1 MRETLDDLAGP
12 LCVAL
17 DRPDAESIQRLALQ
31 TAEHAGLFKVG
42 LTAFTGLG
50 PGVVSRL
57 AERRPVFLDLKLH
70 DIPAQVEG
78 AIGAVEA
85 AGASFTT
92 VHALGGRAM
101 VRAAASAAGRV
112 RVLAV
117 TVLTSLD
124 AAELAALGFRADV
137 EETVL
142 SLAKGALEAGADG
155 LVCSPSEVA
164 ALRREFGPRREGGP
178 WLVVPGV
185 RPWGWEADDQLRT
198 AGPRA
203 TFERGADVLVVGRP
217 VTAAPDPAA
226 AVAHLAAEI
235 GDPATKRTGTGGR

>member
-1 MRETLDDLAGP
+1 MTGGLDVLAGP

-17 DRPDAESIQRLALQ
+17 DRPDDESVQRLAMQ
-31 TAEHAGLFKVG
+31 TAEHAGLFKLG
-42 LTAFTGLG
+42 LTAFTRLG
-50 PGVVSRL
+50 PAVVTRL

-78 AIGAVEA
+78 AIAGVEA

-92 VHALGGRAM
+92 VHALGGAAM
-101 VRAAASAAGRV
+101 VRAAVSAASRV

-124 AAELAALGFRADV
+124 ATELASLGFREDV
-137 EETVL
+137 EATVVG
-142 SLAKGALEAGADG
+142 LARRALQAGADG
-155 LVCSPSEVA
+155 LVCSPLEVA
-164 ALRREFGPRREGGP
+164 ALRREFGSRREGGP

-185 RPWGWEADDQLRT
+185 RPTSSATDDQLRT

-203 TFERGADVLVVGRP
+203 TLERGADVLVVGRP
-217 VTAAPDPAA
+217 VTTAPDPTA
-226 AVAHLAAEI
+226 AVADLVAEI
-235 GDPATKRTGTGGR
+235 ARAG